1 MDCAICY
8 EKLPTNNDAFC
19 TPCGHTFHHSCSM
32 SWFATKNTC
41 PCCRTELYDSS
52 KTTTYEEDEAEDS
65 YIGLALHGV
74 NTYLDIHIELLD
86 SYISA
91 ACDLELENCDWR
103 AGLYEDEQ
111 FATFST
117 KTKTKG
123 YTQVVNTVLIKEQID
138 KFDDLQIA
146 GLIKGYI
153 NNLKVLKKKKQP
165 EFEKKAAFK
174 RLKHMK
180 NTKRRNQRYYRS
192 RKNSYVGKRYIK
204 Y

>member
-8 EKLPTNNDAFC
+8 EKLPTNNAFC
-19 TPCGHTFHHSCSM
+19 TPCGHSFHHSCSM
-32 SWFATKNTC
+32 NWFATKNTC

-52 KTTTYEEDEAEDS
+52 KTTTYEEDEGIED

-74 NTYLDIHIELLD
+74 NTYLDKHIELLD
-86 SYISA
+86 SYIKA
-91 ACDLELENCDWR
+91 ACDKEFEDCNWL
-103 AGLYEDEQ
+103 AGLYDNEQ
-111 FATFST
+111 FITFST

-123 YTQVVNTVLIKEQID
+123 YIQIVNTVLIKEQLD
-138 KFDDLQIA
+138 RLQGSFFTGVIR
-146 GLIKGYI
+146 GYI
-153 NNLKVLKKKKQP
+153 NKLLVLKKKKQP

-174 RLKHMK
+174 RLKQKKNMK
-180 NTKRRNQRYYRS
+180 SRNQHYYRS

>member
-1 MDCAICY
+1 M
-8 EKLPTNNDAFC
+8 N
-19 TPCGHTFHHSCSM
+19 
-32 SWFATKNTC
+32 WFATKNTC

-52 KTTTYEEDEAEDS
+52 KTTTYEEDEGLDS
-65 YIGLALHGV
+65 YIGLALHGF
-74 NTYLDIHIELLD
+74 NTYLDKHIELLD

-91 ACDLELENCDWR
+91 ACDLELEDCDWR
-103 AGLYEDEQ
+103 AGLYENEKIV
-111 FATFST
+111 TFST

-123 YTQVVNTVLIKEQID
+123 YIQVVNTVLIKEQMD
-138 KFDDLQIA
+138 RFYDLEIA
-146 GLIKGYI
+146 GVIKGYI

-174 RLKHMK
+174 RIKQTKNMK
-180 NTKRRNQRYYRS
+180 WRNQRYYRS

>member
-1 MDCAICY
+1 MECAICY
-8 EKLPTNNDAFC
+8 ENLPANNDAFC

-32 SWFATKNTC
+32 NWFASKNTC
-41 PCCRTELYDSS
+41 PCCRTELYESY
-52 KTTTYEEDEAEDS
+52 KTTTIEEDEAEDS
-65 YIGLALHGV
+65 YIGLALYGV

-86 SYISA
+86 SFISA
-91 ACDLELENCDWR
+91 ACDLELEECNWR

-123 YTQVVNTVLIKEQID
+123 YTQVVNTVLIREQRD
-138 KFDDLQIA
+138 TY
-146 GLIKGYI
+146 GVIKGYI

-165 EFEKKAAFK
+165 EFEKKATF
-174 RLKHMK
+174 RRIKHTK
-180 NTKRRNQRYYRS
+180 NMKRRNQKYYRT
-192 RKNSYVGKRYIK
+192 RKNSNVGKRYIK